1 MSEPDILEFIDEFE
15 KAMEAED
22 DTPVA
27 VCDLS
32 NPEVCEACD

>member
-1 MSEPDILEFIDEFE
+1 MSEPDVLEFISEFE
-15 KAMEAED
+15 KSMEAQEEA
-22 DTPVA
+22 PVA